1 MKRFRFYSIVVGLPL
16 WILAGAQGASVR
28 AAPAPHHV
36 APKAPAA
43 KQATGVVEPE
53 AVAALH
59 RMSAYLTSLNTAAI
73 VATGSLDVVTDDG
86 QRLQLDGVTTY
97 KVRKPNG
104 FVIDYNSDMKKRRFL
119 YDGKTF
125 TI

>member
-1 MKRFRFYSIVVGLPL
+1 MKRIPFCTIVVGLPL
-16 WILAGAQGASVR
+16 WIIAGAQSASVQ
-28 AAPAPHHV
+28 AAPARHHA

-59 RMSAYLTSLNTAAI
+59 RMSAYLATLNTAAI
-73 VATGSLDVVTDDG
+73 TSTGSLDAVTDDG

-97 KVRKPNG
+97 KMRKPSG
-104 FVIDYNSDMKKRRFL
+104 
-119 YDGKTF
+119 
-125 TI
+125 